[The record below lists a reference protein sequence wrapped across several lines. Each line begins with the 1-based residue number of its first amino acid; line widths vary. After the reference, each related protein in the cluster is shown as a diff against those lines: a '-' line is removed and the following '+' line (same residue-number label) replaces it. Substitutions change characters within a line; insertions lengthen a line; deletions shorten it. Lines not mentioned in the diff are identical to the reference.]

1 MGEKIVVG
9 PINKGLKT
17 DRTAFNIDN
26 DSFPTL
32 ENAYQWRGR
41 IKRKRGTSLLGR
53 LRRYIGTTDG
63 AGNLVE
69 TILPVPITSGI
80 SSFTVGS
87 NVFTD
92 PGGASPVVLTTSGPG
107 TATLDRTTGQL
118 TIVGSNAATDVVF
131 YPTLPV
137 MGLEDFVADTGN
149 FPINI
154 GFDTRYA
161 YNISTTQPYPIT
173 DVSFYKNPEADA
185 TLLPNYTPKTTWTR
199 LNWDGLDY
207 QQFWT
212 TNYQGAL
219 WATNGVQVPF
229 DGASSTIGMQ
239 FNSITNITV
248 VDPGPYVL
256 APPNPAGQIQITFST
271 AHGLSVGDFLF
282 INEVQGLTGVNGQS
296 GYIPGLGIVSPVTV
310 NLIIP
315 YATIAGAYTAKTG
328 IAQYLTNN
336 SDTSKDGIRWYDG
349 SPTDGNIPPVYVE
362 GKGWVNFAP
371 PLSQNAFSIADL
383 PSATYYLVGA
393 RMIVPFKD
401 RLVFIGPVVQSF
413 NDARPATINTPIYLP
428 DTIVYSQN
436 GTPFY
441 NASFTGDPVSSDTDF
456 SPILTPVSQTATAS
470 AYFEDQTGFGGFNQL
485 GINEPINTCSSNE
498 DVLILGLRT
507 NQVRMVY
514 TGNDISPF
522 NFFVINSELGS
533 SSTFSTINMDQGVL
547 TRGSR
552 GYIMTSQVAAQR
564 IDLEI
569 PDQVFEIN
577 LQNNGTERI
586 TAERDFINEWVYFSY
601 NSNTRSYRYPN
612 QTLQFNYR
620 DNSYGIF
627 NESYTTYGIL
637 RRRSGLTWATVG
649 TVFPTW
655 SSWNVPWNAGSSTSL
670 NPVVIAGNQQGFIVI
685 RDQGTNEAKS
695 LTIQNIDS
703 ASVVTSPQHN
713 LNNGD
718 YITIS
723 DALGTISTQVNDKIF
738 QVTQTGTNTFTLNPL
753 IDTPGDYLGGG
764 LIKRMYI
771 PKIISKQFPVAW
783 DMARKT
789 RLGPQQY
796 LLTTTSNSQITL
808 LIFLSQNG
816 EDAYNNDELVPDP
829 NSGNNS
835 LVYSTVLYTCPEAT
849 NLGLTAANINL
860 NMQTAI
866 NFGQSQI
873 WHRMNT
879 SLIGDTVQVG
889 FTLSPTQM
897 TTVNDD
903 GSPISQFSEI
913 EIHGFIL
920 DVQPSS
926 LLA

>member
-17 DRTAFNIDN
+17 DRTAFVIDN

-53 LRRYIGTTDG
+53 LRRYIGTTDITG
-63 AGNLVE
+63 SLIV
-69 TILPVPITSGI
+69 TILPVPITSGL
-80 SSFTVGS
+80 SSFVVGS

-92 PGGASPVVLTTSGPG
+92 PGGASPVVLTTNGPG
-107 TATLDRTTGQL
+107 TATLDRATGLL
-118 TIVGSNAATDVVF
+118 TMAFSNPSTPVIF

-137 MGLEDFVADTGN
+137 MGLEDFVQDTGN

-173 DVSFYKNPEADA
+173 DVSFYKNPAANA
-185 TLLPNYTPKTTWTR
+185 TLLPGYTPKTTWTP

-239 FNSITNITV
+239 FNSITTIVTTAA
-248 VDPGPYVL
+248 G
-256 APPNPAGQIQITFST
+256 PNPATLTITFAN
-271 AHGLSVGDFLF
+271 AHGLAEGDFLYL
-282 INEVQGLTGVNGQS
+282 NEIQGLTGANGQT
-296 GYIPGLGIVSPVTV
+296 GYIKTGDIVSATDIR
-310 NLIIP
+310 LTL
-315 YATIAGAYTAKTG
+315 YWATIGGVYTANTG

-336 SDTSKDGIRWYDG
+336 FDRSVDGIRWYDG
-349 SPTDGNIPPVYVE
+349 SPVDGSTPPVFVQ
-362 GKGWVNFAP
+362 GSGWVNFAP
-371 PLSQNAFSIADL
+371 PLSQESFSISDL
-383 PSATYYLVGA
+383 PPARYYLVGA

-401 RLVFIGPVVQSF
+401 RLLFIGPVVQSF
-413 NDARPATINTPIYLP
+413 NDARPATINDPIYLP

-441 NASFTGDPVSSDTDF
+441 NASFTGDPVSADTVF
-456 SPILTPVSQTATAS
+456 HPILTPVNQSATAP

-485 GINEPINTCSSNE
+485 GINEPINTSSSNE

-569 PDQVFEIN
+569 PDEVFQIN

-586 TAERDFINEWVYFSY
+586 TAERDFINEWVYFTY
-601 NSNTRSYRYPN
+601 NSNERTYRYPN

-620 DNSYGIF
+620 DNSWGVF
-627 NESYTTYGIL
+627 NESFTTYGLL
-637 RRRSGLTWATVG
+637 RRRSGFTWATVG
-649 TVFPTW
+649 TEFATW
-655 SSWNVPWNAGSSTSL
+655 NRWNTPWNAGSSTSL
-670 NPVVIAGNQQGFIVI
+670 NPLVIGGNQQGFVLFREI
-685 RDQGTNEAKS
+685 GTNEATS

-703 ASVVTSPQHN
+703 SSVVTSPQHN
-713 LNNGD
+713 LNDGD
-718 YITIS
+718 YIIIS
-723 DALGTISTQVNDKIF
+723 DALGTISTLVNGNIY
-738 QVTQTGTNTFTLNPL
+738 QVTAAATNTFTLNPP
-753 IDTPGDYLGGG
+753 IGTGTYLGGG

-783 DMARKT
+783 DIARKT

-816 EDAYNNDELVPDP
+816 EDAYNNDEIVPDP

-835 LVYSTVLYTCPEAT
+835 LVYSAILFTCPESQ
-849 NLGLTAANINL
+849 NLGLTAANVNL

-866 NFGQSQI
+866 NFGQNQI

-897 TTVNDD
+897 TTVDDD
-903 GSPISQFSEI
+903 GMPISQFSEI